1 MNEGKDFFSKKW
13 VKVVSFLLIIVF
25 ALAVIPWCMQMLINQ
40 DSIAKGTYWMVRI
53 QIKSEKEARVE
64 EKVDNTFFNLL
75 SLHNEQLNNLKKQ
88 DVFKKIHKDFEAFL
102 NNALLE
108 AGRNYL
114 ENNFDKV
121 TEVLN
126 DIKKEYELFLNRN
139 ENKLSERYKRKYKVK
154 WKQKH
159 EPIILSVT
167 VGEDKELLL
176 YSEIAD
182 ATKHIIKIE
191 KIINNNIDAINGS
204 VYAFFQNIKR
214 DLENLKID
222 VPDSLNN
229 LIDIL
234 DRYSMREYDLLT
246 EDERRSAIEE
256 ALSSYHSVTGSY
268 FRLFH
273 RIIKYINDNVKD
285 VETKNNYLGF
295 LRSTI
300 NQEEMFVIFYNAA
313 YTNKG
318 NGLLKELQ
326 KTTFFGD
333 TKDLEVN
340 QHFDTEDL
348 FWEEDKA
355 IMLGANPK
363 KINVEGIKKD

>member
-318 NGLLKELQ
+318 WLVEG
-326 KTTFFGD
+326 
-333 TKDLEVN
+333 V
-340 QHFDTEDL
+340 TEDNFL
-348 FWEEDKA
+348 RRY
-355 IMLGANPK
+355 
-363 KINVEGIKKD
+363 